1 MKGIVGRMTRSFKT
15 VDLFAGP
22 GGLAEGFSSLR
33 DESGD
38 RIFDIA
44 LSVEKEASAFATL
57 RLRSF
62 VRQFDEVP
70 QAYYDYIAGQISR
83 DDLIAQ
89 HAAEWAAAVRET
101 MMLELGTESATAV
114 LDPVLDKI
122 REAAGNEA
130 ILIGGPPCQA

>member
-1 MKGIVGRMTRSFKT
+1 MTRSFKT